1 MANKRQFKKH
11 VHNVCGDLFADCV
24 ALTMCGG
31 DNREMLERLMA
42 ETLAL
47 NNEFTARACHVEPND
62 AKAYFKHNRADF
74 DAKAEE
80 IFAKIV
86 KA

>member
-11 VHNVCGDLFADCV
+11 VHHVRGDPFADCA
-24 ALTMCGG
+24 ALTMCGRG
-31 DNREMLERLMA
+31 PRATLERLMA

-62 AKAYFKHNRADF
+62 AKAYFKHIGADF

>member
-31 DNREMLERLMA
+31 DNRETLERLMA
-42 ETLAL
+42 ETLAF
-47 NNEFTARACHVEPND
+47 NNEF
-62 AKAYFKHNRADF
+62 ADF

>member
-11 VHNVCGDLFADCV
+11 VHNVCGDLFAACV
-24 ALTMCGG
+24 AQPMCGG
-31 DNREMLERLMA
+31 VQRAALA
-42 ETLAL
+42 GGGAGTLAL

-62 AKAYFKHNRADF
+62 AKAYFKHIGADF

>member
-31 DNREMLERLMA
+31 DNRETLEGLMA

-47 NNEFTARACHVEPND
+47 NNEFTARACHVEPNE
-62 AKAYFKHNRADF
+62 AKAYFKHIGADF

>member
-1 MANKRQFKKH
+1 MASRKTLKKH
-11 VHNVCGDLFADCV
+11 VKMIAGDLFADCV

-31 DNREMLERLMA
+31 DNRETLERLMA

-62 AKAYFKHNRADF
+62 AKAYFKHIGADF